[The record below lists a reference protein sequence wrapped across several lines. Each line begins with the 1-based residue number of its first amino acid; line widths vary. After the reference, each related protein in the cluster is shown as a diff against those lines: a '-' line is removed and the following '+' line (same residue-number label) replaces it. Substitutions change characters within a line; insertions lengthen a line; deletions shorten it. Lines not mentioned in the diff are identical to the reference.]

1 MPDRQLVCKRPNRAD
16 KKSDSIRYV
25 LDSNICYGVLMAQMS
40 SDAQKRLPESDNGAK
55 RPPGRPRS
63 EQARQAIL
71 RSTIRLLQHT
81 GFAELSIEAIA
92 AHAGVG
98 KATVYRWWPDKGAL
112 VVDAFASSAEDQLH
126 FPDSGSVYKDM
137 SLQMNQFLAIL
148 HSRRGR
154 IVSAVIAGGQSDP
167 GLIEAFRERF
177 LRPRR
182 QEAYQTLRRGIQ
194 RGELPRNLD
203 LDLLLD
209 VLYGAVYMRFLIRH
223 DELSEQYIADVC
235 RLVLNG
241 TARNGHPTRLTGRK
255 VGGNNGRHAKSAAA
269 GRRRTS
275 ARNGNSQTD

>member
-1 MPDRQLVCKRPNRAD
+1 MRQ
-16 KKSDSIRYV
+16 
-25 LDSNICYGVLMAQMS
+25 MAS
-40 SDAQKRLPESDNGAK
+40 SAQKQLPKTNNDAK
-55 RPPGRPRS
+55 RLPGRPRS

-71 RSTIRLLQHT
+71 RSTSRLLQRT

-137 SLQMNQFLAIL
+137 SRQMNQFLAIL
-148 HSRRGR
+148 RSRRGR

-167 GLIEAFRERF
+167 DLLEAFRERF

-182 QEAYQTLRRGIQ
+182 REAYQTLRWGIE

-203 LDLLLD
+203 LDLVLD
-209 VLYGAVYMRFLIRH
+209 VLYGAIYMRFLIRH
-223 DELSEQYIADVC
+223 DQLSEEYIAEIC
-235 RLVLNG
+235 RLVLHG
-241 TARNGHPTRLTGRK
+241 AAK
-255 VGGNNGRHAKSAAA
+255 NGRHSEPA
-269 GRRRTS
+269 GKRKVS
-275 ARNGNSQTD
+275 EDNGRSGKRCAVT